1 MNDELLIEMSEEARK
16 LVGRFV
22 RDLDYSK
29 RFPNGIH
36 AVGIVTA
43 VQSVDEKEGARVF
56 VRGLNC
62 EGGIGH
68 PCGGASRLVSELEV
82 LRDSEA
88 FVWVSKNRAN
98 GYPMTRDAL
107 DAETPTVHPRDLKG
121 MLDALNALL
130 ELNGKGDSILPVV
143 TRKWYEQIS
152 NRYSHYFA
160 EAEKRRADGKHCP
173 VCGKEIPPEEMRSA
187 YNFSAHGSFYEHATV
202 CKNCQDLVEASKFI
216 PKLADEMAKR

>member
-1 MNDELLIEMSEEARK
+1 MSEELEKMSEEARK

-36 AVGIVTA
+36 AVGIVTM

-98 GYPMTRDAL
+98 GYPMTRAAL

-121 MLDALNALL
+121 MLDAINALL
-130 ELNGKGDSILPVV
+130 KLNVSDSLLPVI

-160 EAEKRRADGKHCP
+160 EAEKRCADGKHCP
-173 VCGKEIPPEEMRSA
+173 VCGKEIPQEEMRSA
-187 YNFSAHGSFYEHATV
+187 YNFSAHGSFYESATV
-202 CKNCQDLVEASKFI
+202 CENCQRLVLASKFI

>member
-1 MNDELLIEMSEEARK
+1 MSEELEEMREEARK

-36 AVGIVTA
+36 AVGIVTM

-68 PCGGASRLVSELEV
+68 PCGGASRYVSKLEV
-82 LRDSEA
+82 LSDSEA

-130 ELNGKGDSILPVV
+130 KLNVSDSLLPVI
-143 TRKWYEQIS
+143 TRKWYEQIA

-160 EAEKRRADGKHCP
+160 EAEKRRSDGEHCA
-173 VCGKEIPPEEMRSA
+173 VCGKELPPSDRRVA
-187 YNFSAHGSFYEHATV
+187 YDFSAHGSFYEHATV

>member
-1 MNDELLIEMSEEARK
+1 MSEELEKMSEEARK

-22 RDLDYSK
+22 RDLEYSK

-36 AVGIVTA
+36 AVGIVTM
-43 VQSVDEKEGARVF
+43 VQSVDEKKGARVF

-98 GYPMTRDAL
+98 GYPITRDAL

-121 MLDALNALL
+121 MLDAIHALL
-130 ELNGKGDSILPVV
+130 KLNVSDSLLPVI
-143 TRKWYEQIS
+143 TRKWYEQIA

-160 EAEKRRADGKHCP
+160 EAEKRCSDGKHCP

-187 YNFSAHGSFYEHATV
+187 YNFSAHGSFYESATV
-202 CKNCQDLVEASKFI
+202 CKKCQDLVEASKFI

>member
-1 MNDELLIEMSEEARK
+1 MSGELEKMSEEARK

-36 AVGIVTA
+36 AVGIVTM

-98 GYPMTRDAL
+98 GYPITRDAL

-121 MLDALNALL
+121 MLDAIHALL
-130 ELNGKGDSILPVV
+130 KLNVSDSLLPVI
-143 TRKWYEQIS
+143 TRKWYEQIADKYDGYLGGIS
-152 NRYSHYFA
+152 
-160 EAEKRRADGKHCP
+160 ERRCDGEHCA
-173 VCGKEIPPEEMRSA
+173 VCGKALPPSDRREA
-187 YNFSAHGSFYEHATV
+187 YDFSAHGCFHEHATV